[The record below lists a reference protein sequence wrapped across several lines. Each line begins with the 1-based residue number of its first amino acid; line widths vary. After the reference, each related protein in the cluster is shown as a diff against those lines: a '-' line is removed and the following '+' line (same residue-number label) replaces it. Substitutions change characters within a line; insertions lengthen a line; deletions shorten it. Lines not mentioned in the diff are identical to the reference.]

1 LESIADLSIKN
12 LAIDSDYF
20 RDATA
25 MVDKYSWSSSPS
37 NNEYAWVLDFDYGNA
52 TGKKRDLKL
61 FVRLVRF
68 EQ

>member
-1 LESIADLSIKN
+1 
-12 LAIDSDYF
+12 
-20 RDATA
+20 

-52 TGKKRDLKL
+52 IGKKRDLKL